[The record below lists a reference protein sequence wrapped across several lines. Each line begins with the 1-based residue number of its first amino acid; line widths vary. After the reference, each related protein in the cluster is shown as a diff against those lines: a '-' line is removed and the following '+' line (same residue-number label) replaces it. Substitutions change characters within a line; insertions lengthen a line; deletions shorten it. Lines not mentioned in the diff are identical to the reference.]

1 MPRATPVE
9 FKIYFKVDFDMV
21 IRGHYA
27 QKSVWR
33 SVVDEMLQC
42 GQDTRTEAKEHEKNV
57 ISVFK
62 PPGPKGT
69 KQPNSKKM
77 LGRHVPIELSRI
89 LNNFLRANTENSLF
103 VRVTAKRKR
112 EIGLVVPARFS
123 AVTTELRIAEVLER
137 ELTSKALKYIA
148 TLN

>member
-27 QKSVWR
+27 QKSVWT
-33 SVVDEMLQC
+33 SIVDEMLQC
-42 GQDTRTEAKEHEKNV
+42 GRDTRIEAKEHEEIAIGV
-57 ISVFK
+57 YK
-62 PPGPKGT
+62 PPRPKGM
-69 KQPNSKKM
+69 KQPNSKKT

-89 LNNFLRANTENSLF
+89 LNNFLRANTENNLF
-103 VRVTAKRKR
+103 VKVTAKRKR
-112 EIGLVVPARFS
+112 ETGLVVPARFS

-137 ELTSKALKYIA
+137 ES
-148 TLN
+148 